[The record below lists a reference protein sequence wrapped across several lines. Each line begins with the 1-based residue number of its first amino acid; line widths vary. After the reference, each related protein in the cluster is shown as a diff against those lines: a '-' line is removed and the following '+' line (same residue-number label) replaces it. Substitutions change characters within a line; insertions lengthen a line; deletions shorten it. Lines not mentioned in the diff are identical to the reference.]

1 MNKLAVLAFAI
12 LLFLSTMLW
21 YLANG
26 SLNDYLKSQVLLQSH
41 YYSGQNAQLLSA
53 DFSNNT
59 GITTFTNFSVANIDG
74 LTQPQLFKVDNIS
87 VQLAELATSQFD
99 APSVAKKTTTLV
111 HVKQLRF
118 SNLHAWSEIDK
129 TSAEDKT
136 NLEVLIKKVERQLAT
151 DYPALYPQLSAELYA
166 KMYPER
172 SEELALENS
181 DTRREVAK
189 IETNKAVIASNAAK
203 QKRRLLGKALTR
215 VRISSVLIEEL
226 TLTIIK
232 GDVKNNEVITKH
244 FDNIELGS
252 LGNEDGLDS
261 NQLGGELLKLLL
273 KELIRLE
280 NSNTMENL
288 AN

>member
-26 SLNDYLKSQVLLQSH
+26 SLNDYLKSQVLLQNH

-53 DFSNNT
+53 DFSSNT

-118 SNLHAWSEIDK
+118 NNLHAWSEIDK
-129 TSAEDKT
+129 ISETGKT
-136 NLEVLIKKVERQLAT
+136 NLQILLKKVETKLAT

-172 SEELALENS
+172 SEELALENI
-181 DTRREVAK
+181 DTSREVAE

-226 TLTIIK
+226 TLTI
-232 GDVKNNEVITKH
+232 VKDNKVLTKQ
-244 FDNIELGS
+244 FENIELGS
-252 LGNEDGLDS
+252 IGNEDGLDS
-261 NQLGGELLKLLL
+261 NQLGGELLRLLL
-273 KELIRLE
+273 TELIRLE
-280 NSNTMENL
+280 NSNTMERL

>member
-53 DFSNNT
+53 DFSTNT
-59 GITTFTNFSVANIDG
+59 GITTFSNFSVANIEG

-129 TSAEDKT
+129 ISATGKT
-136 NLEVLIKKVERQLAT
+136 NIEVLIKKVETQLAT

-172 SEELALENS
+172 SEELALENI
-181 DTRREVAK
+181 DTSREVAE

-215 VRISSVLIEEL
+215 VRISSVLIEKL
-226 TLTIIK
+226 TLTI
-232 GDVKNNEVITKH
+232 VKDNKVMSKQ

-252 LGNEDGLDS
+252 IGNEDGLDS

>member
-41 YYSGQNAQLLSA
+41 YYSGQKSQLLSA
-53 DFSNNT
+53 DFSTNT

-129 TSAEDKT
+129 TSETGKT
-136 NLEVLIKKVERQLAT
+136 NLQILIKKVERKLAT

-172 SEELALENS
+172 SEELALENI
-181 DTRREVAK
+181 DTSREVAE

-226 TLTIIK
+226 TLTI
-232 GDVKNNEVITKH
+232 VKDNKEMSKQ
-244 FDNIELGS
+244 FENIELGS
-252 LGNEDGLDS
+252 IGNEDGLDS
-261 NQLGGELLKLLL
+261 NQLGGELLRRLL

-280 NSNTMENL
+280 KANTMESL

>member
-41 YYSGQNAQLLSA
+41 YYSGQKSQLLSA
-53 DFSNNT
+53 DFSTNT

-118 SNLHAWSEIDK
+118 NNLHAWSEIDK
-129 TSAEDKT
+129 ISETGKT
-136 NLEVLIKKVERQLAT
+136 NLQILIKKVERKLAT

-172 SEELALENS
+172 SEELALENI
-181 DTRREVAK
+181 DTSREVAE

-226 TLTIIK
+226 TLTI
-232 GDVKNNEVITKH
+232 VKDNKEMSKQ
-244 FDNIELGS
+244 FENIELGS
-252 LGNEDGLDS
+252 IGNEDGLDS
-261 NQLGGELLKLLL
+261 NQLGGELLRRLL

-280 NSNTMENL
+280 KANTMESL

>member
-41 YYSGQNAQLLSA
+41 YYSGQKSQLLSA
-53 DFSNNT
+53 DFSTNT

-129 TSAEDKT
+129 ISETGKT
-136 NLEVLIKKVERQLAT
+136 NLQILIKKVERKLAT

-172 SEELALENS
+172 SEELALENI
-181 DTRREVAK
+181 DTSREVAE

-226 TLTIIK
+226 TLTI
-232 GDVKNNEVITKH
+232 VKDNKEMSKQ
-244 FDNIELGS
+244 FENIELGS
-252 LGNEDGLDS
+252 IGNEDGLDS
-261 NQLGGELLKLLL
+261 NQLGGELLRRLL

-280 NSNTMENL
+280 KANTMESL

>member
-41 YYSGQNAQLLSA
+41 YYSGQKSQLLSA
-53 DFSNNT
+53 DFSTNT

-129 TSAEDKT
+129 ISETGKT
-136 NLEVLIKKVERQLAT
+136 NLQILIKKVERKLAT

-172 SEELALENS
+172 SIEFHFYKFDPIPNIQIDTILFLFCRARKSWLRKQTKLFPGWACLARQMFPK
-181 DTRREVAK
+181 TICA
-189 IETNKAVIASNAAK
+189 
-203 QKRRLLGKALTR
+203 GALTQFFA
-215 VRISSVLIEEL
+215 LC
-226 TLTIIK
+226 
-232 GDVKNNEVITKH
+232 VITK
-244 FDNIELGS
+244 NPVS
-252 LGNEDGLDS
+252 LKKK
-261 NQLGGELLKLLL
+261 Q
-273 KELIRLE
+273 
-280 NSNTMENL
+280 
-288 AN
+288 

>member
-41 YYSGQNAQLLSA
+41 YYSGQKSQLLSA
-53 DFSNNT
+53 DFSTNT

-129 TSAEDKT
+129 ISETGKT
-136 NLEVLIKKVERQLAT
+136 NLQILIKKVERKLAT

-172 SEELALENS
+172 SEELALENIDS
-181 DTRREVAK
+181 SREVAE

-226 TLTIIK
+226 TLTI
-232 GDVKNNEVITKH
+232 VKDNKVMSKQFE
-244 FDNIELGS
+244 NIELGS
-252 LGNEDGLDS
+252 IGNEDGLDS

-280 NSNTMENL
+280 NSNTMESL

>member
-41 YYSGQNAQLLSA
+41 YYSGQKSQLLSA
-53 DFSNNT
+53 DFSTNT

-87 VQLAELATSQFD
+87 VQLAELATSQFA

-129 TSAEDKT
+129 TSETGKT
-136 NLEVLIKKVERQLAT
+136 NLQILIKKVERKLAT

-172 SEELALENS
+172 SEELALENI
-181 DTRREVAK
+181 DTSREVAE

-226 TLTIIK
+226 TLTI
-232 GDVKNNEVITKH
+232 VKDNKEMSKQ
-244 FDNIELGS
+244 FENIELGS
-252 LGNEDGLDS
+252 IGNEDGLDS
-261 NQLGGELLKLLL
+261 NQLGGELLRRLL

-280 NSNTMENL
+280 KANTMESL

>member
-280 NSNTMENL
+280 NSNTMESL